1 MAMPAGYPAA
11 IPPLAGAP
19 PPAAA
24 QTPQMGQLFTVALFQ
39 AGKDGCGC
47 KSCAYLVKIRDQMM
61 ETAEASLNAGTGDHP
76 QP

>member
-1 MAMPAGYPAA
+1 MTQPGPFPAAMPA
-11 IPPLAGAP
+11 LAGAP

-39 AGKDGCGC
+39 AGKDGCAC
-47 KSCAYLVKIRDQMM
+47 KSCGYLVKIRDQMM
-61 ETAEASLNAGTGDHP
+61 ETAEASLNARTGDHP